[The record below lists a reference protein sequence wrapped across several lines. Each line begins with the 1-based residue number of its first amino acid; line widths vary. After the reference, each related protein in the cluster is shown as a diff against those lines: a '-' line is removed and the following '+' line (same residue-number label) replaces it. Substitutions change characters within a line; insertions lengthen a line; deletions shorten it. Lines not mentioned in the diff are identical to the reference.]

1 MPNNEVVKK
10 SDITILV
17 NSCDYYEDAWNP
29 FFRLLKIQWPQ
40 CEDYDIV
47 LNTENKTFDCDY
59 LNIRTF
65 CGGKGK
71 AWSGR
76 LLDCLETIDSEYVFF
91 FLEDE
96 FLYEPVN
103 VSEFEKAMKFL
114 NDNKDVGVLYPH
126 KNKKQTMEIDEDYFS
141 RDLMSD
147 ARRLVCICAIWR
159 KDFLI
164 KMLKEDESPWDFEAN
179 APTRSKQHSDRIL
192 QYNNALPGMIFYDD
206 QIDSGY
212 GITEK
217 KWYPRTKT
225 LLDKYGITVNYNNLG
240 FYPYENQQEAQEA
253 KRKQRKREQKVEL
266 NPIEILYNI
275 KKKLKG
281 RK

>member
-1 MPNNEVVKK
+1 MSVKEK
-10 SDITILV
+10 SNKQDITILV

-47 LNTENKTFDCDY
+47 LNTETKKFDCDY

-65 CGGKGK
+65 YGGLGK
-71 AWSGR
+71 TWSKR
-76 LLDCLETIDSEYVFF
+76 LIDCLETIDSEYIFF

-96 FLYEPVN
+96 FLYEPFN
-103 VSEFEKAMKFL
+103 VSEFKKVMDFL
-114 NDNKDVGVLYPH
+114 NNNKDVGVLYPH
-126 KNKKQTMEIDEDYFS
+126 KNKKQTMDIDEDYFS
-141 RDLMSD
+141 RDLMKN

-179 APTRSKQHSDRIL
+179 APARSKQHSERVL

-206 QIDSGY
+206 QIDLGY

-217 KWYPRTKT
+217 KWLPKTKR
-225 LLDKYGITVNYNNLG
+225 LFDKYGIDVNYDNLG
-240 FYPYENQQEAQEA
+240 WYPYEDQLIAQEVR
-253 KRKQRKREQKVEL
+253 RKQRKREQKTEF
-266 NPIEILYNI
+266 NPIEIIYNI
-275 KKKLKG
+275 KKKIK
-281 RK
+281 RMK

>member
-29 FFRLLKIQWPQ
+29 FFRLLKIQWPK

-65 CGGKGK
+65 CGGNEKT
-71 AWSGR
+71 WSKR

-103 VSEFEKAMKFL
+103 VSEFEKAMNFL

-126 KNKKQTMEIDEDYFS
+126 KNKKQTIDIDEDYFS
-141 RDLMSD
+141 RDLITET
-147 ARRLVCICAIWR
+147 RRLVCICAIWR
-159 KDFLI
+159 KSFLV
-164 KMLKEDESPWDFEAN
+164 KMISEEESPWDFETY
-179 APTRSKQHSDRIL
+179 APERSKKYSERIL
-192 QYNNALPGMIFYDD
+192 QYNKSLPGMIFYDD
-206 QIDSGY
+206 QVDFGY

-217 KWYPRTKT
+217 KWLPKTKE
-225 LLDKYGITVNYNNLG
+225 LFDKYEIEVNYDNLG
-240 FYPYENQQEAQEA
+240 FYPYENQIIAQKER
-253 KRKQRKREQKVEL
+253 RKQRKREQKVEL